1 MVRCIRRVSWSRAV
15 PGAFCRTPSFLVEL
29 VQDTLWRRA
38 QLGIAGAHKK
48 GRSVSRGPVT
58 LAERVPRPQTLC
70 MKNTRFLHLLTALL
84 SALVVSG
91 CTSSKEAPAPSNPT
105 PVAETKPAPKAAA
118 PVGPVMLAEVAD
130 NVVELGAGDDMKY
143 DANEIRVEQGK
154 KVTVNLKHSG
164 KLPAAQMGHNFVLL
178 RKGVDLTQFALKA
191 MNSAETGYIPEGD
204 DVIAHTK
211 IIGGGESTS
220 ITFEAPEP
228 GTYEF
233 LCTFPGHF
241 GVMQGKFVVS

>member
-1 MVRCIRRVSWSRAV
+1 MENK
-15 PGAFCRTPSFLVEL
+15 SFFH
-29 VQDTLWRRA
+29 LW
-38 QLGIAGAHKK
+38 I
-48 GRSVSRGPVT
+48 
-58 LAERVPRPQTLC
+58 
-70 MKNTRFLHLLTALL
+70 ALL
-84 SALVVSG
+84 SVFLVAG
-91 CTSSKEAPAPSNPT
+91 CTSSKEAPAPTEPT
-105 PVAETKPAPKAAA
+105 PVAETKPAPEVAAPEAAA
-118 PVGPVMLAEVAD
+118 PEGPVMLAEVAD

-143 DANEIRVEQGK
+143 DANEIRVEHGK
-154 KVTVNLKHSG
+154 NVTVNLKHSG

-191 MNSAETGYIPEGD
+191 MNASETEYIPAGD
-204 DVIAHTK
+204 DVIAYTK

-220 ITFEAPEP
+220 VTFEAPEP